1 MKKIH
6 LILLLF
12 VVFTSQSC
20 NAQTSS
26 SNEAPQSMPEF
37 TFYTLNGNQPVS
49 RTSLAIQGNVVFV
62 FFDTGCSVCREDIQ
76 LMGENY
82 EKINNA
88 NIYLISQQDAPY
100 VTDFMNTYGKGL
112 LNRKNVT
119 VLLDRN
125 YEFLGKFNPVQY
137 PSVYV
142 YGQDRKL
149 KTSFDGKK
157 DLAYIVEAINK

>member
-1 MKKIH
+1 MKKIY
-6 LILLLF
+6 LFLLLF
-12 VVFTSQSC
+12 VFANQSC
-20 NAQTSS
+20 NAQSTT
-26 SNEAPQSMPEF
+26 SNEVPKSMPEF

-82 EKINNA
+82 DKIKDA

-112 LNRKNVT
+112 LSRKNVT
-119 VLLDRN
+119 VLLDPK
-125 YEFLGKFNPVQY
+125 YEFLGIFNPVQY

-142 YGQDRKL
+142 YGQEREL

-157 DLAYIVEAINK
+157 ELDYIIEAINK